1 MPQSVCAHIVFSISA
16 LAALSAS
23 MASAQKPN
31 VIVVMT
37 DDQGYGDL
45 SAHGNPV
52 LKTPSMDKLHS
63 QSVRFTD
70 FHVAPM
76 CTPTRGQLLTGRDA
90 IDNGASFVCMGRSL
104 VREELPTMAD
114 VFQNA
119 GYATGHFGKW
129 HLGDNYPFRP
139 QDRGFQETVHHG
151 AWGITSLA
159 DYFGNDYFNDH
170 YRHNRRMEQYTGY
183 CTDVWFEETMA
194 WIRRQARAEQPF
206 LVYLATNAPH
216 VPLWAPQKYIDP
228 YLGKVESRIAKFF
241 GMIASIDENM
251 GRLTALLDELRIAD
265 DTIFVFLGDNGTAQ
279 GETVFNAGMRGKKRS
294 LYDGGHRVPLFVR
307 WPAGNIGSPRDV
319 DALTHV
325 QDVLPT
331 LLELSGVP
339 APAEAAFDGVSL
351 APLLRGAKQDLSE
364 RMLIVQYGGVLEK
377 HRDAAVMWNKWR
389 LVNGKQLYDLSRDP
403 GQQEDVAGEFPDTAA
418 TMQSRYDQWWDDLM
432 PASEAYQPIA
442 IGAGAENPTR
452 LSASDWN
459 GVYCDNPGC
468 VRGGQVLSGPW
479 SIRVE
484 RPGRYRFSL
493 RRWPKESGIALRDP
507 APPLRGKY
515 GDLMAG
521 KALPISHARLRIGE
535 LDLRQRVGPEH
546 QEVVFEI
553 DLEPGERQL
562 QSWFLDEADELLAGA
577 YYVEVEHVTTSAQG
591 TDSSSLCPPT
601 DSSCI
606 GGQEAPVSQPD
617 TAESKQ

>member
-1 MPQSVCAHIVFSISA
+1 MWQSVRARIVRSA
-16 LAALSAS
+16 GTLAVLVSSTAFA
-23 MASAQKPN
+23 ASAPKPN

-52 LKTPSMDKLHS
+52 LRTPSMDKLHS

-76 CTPTRGQLLTGRDA
+76 CTPSRGQLLTGRDA
-90 IDNGASFVCMGRSL
+90 MDNGASFVCMGRSL
-104 VREELPTMAD
+104 IREELPTIAQI
-114 VFQNA
+114 FRTA

-129 HLGDNYPFRP
+129 HLGDNHPFRP
-139 QDRGFQETVHHG
+139 QDRGFEETVHHG

-170 YRHNRRMEQYTGY
+170 YRHNGRVEQYAGY
-183 CTDVWFEETMA
+183 CTDIWFEEAMA
-194 WIRRQARAEQPF
+194 WIRRQARDEKPF
-206 LVYLATNAPH
+206 LVYLPTNAPH
-216 VPLWAPQKYIDP
+216 VPLWAPQKYIGP

-251 GRLTALLDELRIAD
+251 GRLTALLDELEIAD

-294 LYDGGHRVPLFVR
+294 LYEGGHRVPLFWR
-307 WPAGNIGSPRDV
+307 WPAGAIGPPRDI
-319 DALTHV
+319 DTLTHV

-331 LLELSGVP
+331 LLDLADVR
-339 APAEAAFDGVSL
+339 APSDAAFDGVNL
-351 APLLRGAKQDLSE
+351 APLLGGKEQDLSQ
-364 RMLIVQYGGVLEK
+364 RMLVVQYGGVFEK
-377 HRDAAVMWNKWR
+377 HRDAAVLWNKWR
-389 LVNGKQLYDLSRDP
+389 LVNGTELYDLGSDP
-403 GQQEDVAGEFPDTAA
+403 GQLHDVAGQFPDTLAKMRA
-418 TMQSRYDQWWDDLM
+418 HYDEWWDELM
-432 PASEAYQPIA
+432 PAAEAYQPIA
-442 IGAGAENPTR
+442 VGSLAENPAR

-468 VRGGQVLSGPW
+468 VRGGQALSGPW

-484 RPGRYRFSL
+484 QPGRYRLSL
-493 RRWPKESGIALRDP
+493 RRWPKESGLALRDP
-507 APPLRGKY
+507 APPLRGRY

-521 KALPISHARLRIGE
+521 KALPIAHARLRIGE
-535 LDLRQRVGPEH
+535 SELRQRVSEDA
-546 QEVVFEI
+546 QEVVFETE
-553 DLEPGERQL
+553 LKQGVQQL
-562 QSWFLDEADELLAGA
+562 QSWFLDDARELLAGA
-577 YYVEVEHVTTSAQG
+577 YYVEVERLLAKARG

-601 DSSCI
+601 DSSCTD
-606 GGQEAPVSQPD
+606 GR
-617 TAESKQ
+617 K

>member
-1 MPQSVCAHIVFSISA
+1 MLDSVRARIVCSAGA
-16 LAALSAS
+16 LAVLVSSTAFAAS
-23 MASAQKPN
+23 GPKPN

-52 LKTPSMDKLHS
+52 LRTPSMDKLHS

-76 CTPTRGQLLTGRDA
+76 CTPSRGQLLTGRDA
-90 IDNGASFVCMGRSL
+90 LDNGASFVCMGRSL
-104 VREELPTMAD
+104 IREELPTMAQI
-114 VFQNA
+114 FGGA

-170 YRHNRRMEQYTGY
+170 YRHNGRIEQYTGY
-183 CTDVWFEETMA
+183 CTDVWFEEAMA
-194 WIRRQARAEQPF
+194 WIRRQARDEKPF
-206 LVYLATNAPH
+206 LVYLPTNAPH
-216 VPLWAPQKYIDP
+216 VPLWVPQKYIDP

-251 GRLTALLDELRIAD
+251 GRLTALLDELEVAD

-279 GETVFNAGMRGKKRS
+279 GETVFNAGMRGKKRA
-294 LYDGGHRVPLFVR
+294 LYEGGHRVPLFLR
-307 WPAGNIGSPRDV
+307 WPAGDIGAPRDV

-331 LLELSGVP
+331 LLDLAGVGAPSG
-339 APAEAAFDGVSL
+339 AAFDGLSL
-351 APLLRGAKQDLSE
+351 GPLLRGEAQDLSD
-364 RMLIVQYGGVLEK
+364 RMLVTQYGGVLEK

-389 LVNGKQLYDLSRDP
+389 LVNGKELYDLGKDP
-403 GQQEDVAGEFPDTAA
+403 GQRMDVGEEFPDTAA
-418 TMQSRYDQWWDDLM
+418 KMRAHYDQWWDELM
-432 PASEAYQPIA
+432 PAAEVYQPIVV
-442 IGAGAENPTR
+442 GARAENPTR

-468 VRGGQVLSGPW
+468 VRGGQALSG

-493 RRWPKESGIALRDP
+493 RRWPKEAGLALSDP
-507 APPLRGKY
+507 APPLKGRY

-521 KALPISHARLRIGE
+521 KALPITQARLSIGDVE
-535 LDLRQRVGPEH
+535 LRQRVSGDD
-546 QEVVFEI
+546 QEAVFETE
-553 DLEPGERQL
+553 LEAGVRQL
-562 QSWFLDEADELLAGA
+562 QSWFLDQAGELLAGA
-577 YYVEVEHVTTSAQG
+577 YYVEVERLVSKAQG

-606 GGQEAPVSQPD
+606 GGQD
-617 TAESKQ
+617 

>member
-1 MPQSVCAHIVFSISA
+1 MFRTVRAHVAFSISA
-16 LAALSAS
+16 VALLTASVELAVA
-23 MASAQKPN
+23 AQKPN

-45 SAHGNPV
+45 SVHGNPV
-52 LKTPSMDKLHS
+52 LKTPSMDMLHS
-63 QSVRFTD
+63 QSIRFTD

-76 CTPTRGQLLTGRDA
+76 CTPSRGQLLTGRDA

-104 VREELPTMAD
+104 IREELPTMAEI
-114 VFQNA
+114 FQGA

-129 HLGDNYPFRP
+129 HLGDNYPHRP

-170 YRHNRRMEQYTGY
+170 YRHNRRIEQYTGY
-183 CTDVWFEETMA
+183 CTDVWFEEAMA
-194 WIRRQARAEQPF
+194 WIRLQARDQKPF
-206 LVYLATNAPH
+206 LVYLPTNAPH
-216 VPLWAPQKYIDP
+216 VPLWVPQKYVEP

-251 GRLTALLDELRIAD
+251 GRLTALLDELEIAD

-294 LYDGGHRVPLFVR
+294 LYEGGHRVPLFLR
-307 WPAGNIGSPRDV
+307 WPTGDIGAPRDI

-331 LLELSGVP
+331 LLDLTGVQ
-339 APAEAAFDGVSL
+339 APADAAFDGVSL
-351 APLLRGAKQDLSE
+351 APLLRGQEQTVSD
-364 RMLIVQYGGVLEK
+364 RMLVVQYGGVFEK
-377 HRDAAVMWNKWR
+377 HRDAAVLWDKWR
-389 LVNGKQLYDLSRDP
+389 LVNGNELYDVRTDP
-403 GQQEDVAGEFPDTAA
+403 GQVKDVSGNFSDTVAK
-418 TMQSRYDQWWDDLM
+418 MRSHYDEWWDELM
-432 PASEAYQPIA
+432 PAAEAYQPIGV
-442 IGAGAENPTR
+442 GAGAENPAR

-468 VRGGQVLSGPW
+468 VRGGQVLTGPW
-479 SIRVE
+479 TIRVE
-484 RPGRYRFSL
+484 RPGRYRISL
-493 RRWPKESGIALRDP
+493 RRWPKESGLALRDP
-507 APPLRGKY
+507 APPLTGEY

-521 KALPISHARLRIGE
+521 KALPITSARLRIGE
-535 LDLRQRVGPEH
+535 LDLRQRVNAYD
-546 QEVVFEI
+546 QELVFEAE
-553 DLEPGERQL
+553 LEPGEMQL
-562 QSWFLDEADELLAGA
+562 QSWFLNEAGDLLAGA
-577 YYVEVEHVTTSAQG
+577 YYVEVERLATKTQG

-606 GGQEAPVSQPD
+606 DAQE
-617 TAESKQ
+617 

>member
-1 MPQSVCAHIVFSISA
+1 MLLLVRARIVRLVSAFAVLVSAMAFS
-16 LAALSAS
+16 
-23 MASAQKPN
+23 ASAQQPN

-52 LKTPSMDKLHS
+52 LRTPSMDKLHS

-76 CTPTRGQLLTGRDA
+76 CTPSRGQLLTGRDA

-104 VREELPTMAD
+104 VREELPTMAKI
-114 VFQNA
+114 FGGA

-170 YRHNRRMEQYTGY
+170 YRHNGRIEQYTGY
-183 CTDVWFEETMA
+183 CTDVWFEEAMA
-194 WIRRQARAEQPF
+194 WIRRQTRDEKPF
-206 LVYLATNAPH
+206 LVYLPTNAPH
-216 VPLWAPQKYIDP
+216 VPLWVPQKYIDP

-251 GRLTALLDELRIAD
+251 GRLTALLDELEIAD

-294 LYDGGHRVPLFVR
+294 LYEGGHRVPLFLR
-307 WPAGNIGSPRDV
+307 WPAGDIGAPRDV

-331 LLELSGVP
+331 LLDLTGVA
-339 APAEAAFDGVSL
+339 APSEAAFDGVSV
-351 APLLRGAKQDLSE
+351 APLLRGEKQDLSD
-364 RMLIVQYGGVLEK
+364 RMLVTQYGGVFEK

-389 LVNGKQLYDLSRDP
+389 LVNGKELYDVGKDP
-403 GQQEDVAGEFPDTAA
+403 GQAKDVGEEFSETAA
-418 TMQSRYDQWWDDLM
+418 KMRAHYDQWWDELM
-432 PASEAYQPIA
+432 PAAEAYQPIVV
-442 IGAGAENPTR
+442 GGRAENPAR

-468 VRGGQVLSGPW
+468 VRDGQALSGPW

-484 RPGRYRFSL
+484 RAGRYRFSL
-493 RRWPKESGIALRDP
+493 RRWPKESGLALSDP
-507 APPLRGKY
+507 AAPLKGEY

-521 KALPISHARLRIGE
+521 KALPITQARLRIGE
-535 LDLRQRVGPEH
+535 VELRQRVSPDD
-546 QEVVFEI
+546 QEVVFETE
-553 DLEPGERQL
+553 LEPGERQL
-562 QSWFLDEADELLAGA
+562 QSWFLDDAGELLAGA
-577 YYVEVEHVTTSAQG
+577 YYVEVERLLAKARG

-606 GGQEAPVSQPD
+606 DGR
-617 TAESKQ
+617 K

>member
-1 MPQSVCAHIVFSISA
+1 MWQSVRARIVRSAGALAVLVSSTA
-16 LAALSAS
+16 LAASAP
-23 MASAQKPN
+23 KPN

-52 LKTPSMDKLHS
+52 LRTPSMDKLHS

-76 CTPTRGQLLTGRDA
+76 CTPSRGQLLTGRDA
-90 IDNGASFVCMGRSL
+90 MDNGASFVCMGRSL
-104 VREELPTMAD
+104 IREELPTIAQI
-114 VFQNA
+114 FRTA

-129 HLGDNYPFRP
+129 HLGDNHPFRP

-170 YRHNRRMEQYTGY
+170 YRHNGRVEQYAGY
-183 CTDVWFEETMA
+183 CTDIWFEEAMA
-194 WIRRQARAEQPF
+194 WIRRQARDEKPF
-206 LVYLATNAPH
+206 LVYLPTNAPH
-216 VPLWAPQKYIDP
+216 VPLWAPQEYIDR

-251 GRLTALLDELRIAD
+251 GRLTALLDELEIAD

-294 LYDGGHRVPLFVR
+294 LYEGGHRVPLFLR
-307 WPAGNIGSPRDV
+307 WPAGAIGPPRDI
-319 DALTHV
+319 DTLTHV

-331 LLELSGVP
+331 LLDLADVR
-339 APAEAAFDGVSL
+339 APSDAAFDGVSL
-351 APLLRGAKQDLSE
+351 APLLGGKEQDLSQ
-364 RMLIVQYGGVLEK
+364 RMLVVQYGGVFEK
-377 HRDAAVMWNKWR
+377 HRDAAVLWNKWR
-389 LVNGKQLYDLSRDP
+389 LVNGTELYDLGSDP
-403 GQQEDVAGEFPDTAA
+403 GQLHDVAGQFPDTLAKMRA
-418 TMQSRYDQWWDDLM
+418 HYDEWWDELM
-432 PASEAYQPIA
+432 PAAEAYQPIA
-442 IGAGAENPTR
+442 VGSLAENPAR

-468 VRGGQVLSGPW
+468 VRGGQALSGPW

-484 RPGRYRFSL
+484 QPGRYRLSL
-493 RRWPKESGIALRDP
+493 RRWPKESGLALRDP
-507 APPLRGKY
+507 APPLRGRY

-521 KALPISHARLRIGE
+521 KALPIAHARLRIGE
-535 LDLRQRVGPEH
+535 SELRQRVSEDA
-546 QEVVFEI
+546 QEVVFETE
-553 DLEPGERQL
+553 LKQGVQQL
-562 QSWFLDEADELLAGA
+562 QSWFLDDAGELLAGA
-577 YYVEVEHVTTSAQG
+577 YYVEVERLLAKARG

-601 DSSCI
+601 DSSCTD
-606 GGQEAPVSQPD
+606 GR
-617 TAESKQ
+617 K

>member
-1 MPQSVCAHIVFSISA
+1 MLQLVRAHVAISISA
-16 LAALSAS
+16 VAALT
-23 MASAQKPN
+23 ASAAFAAAAPKPN

-52 LKTPSMDKLHS
+52 LRTPSMDKLHS

-76 CTPTRGQLLTGRDA
+76 CTPSRGQLLSGRDA

-104 VREELPTMAD
+104 IREDLPTMAQI
-114 VFQNA
+114 FRGA

-170 YRHNRRMEQYTGY
+170 YRHNRRIEQYAGY
-183 CTDVWFEETMA
+183 CTDVWFEEAMA
-194 WIRRQARAEQPF
+194 WIRRQAQDEKPF
-206 LVYLATNAPH
+206 LVYLPTNAPH

-251 GRLTALLDELRIAD
+251 GRLTALLDELEIAD

-294 LYDGGHRVPLFVR
+294 LYEGGHRVPLFLR
-307 WPAGNIGSPRDV
+307 WPAGDIGDPRDI

-331 LLELSGVP
+331 LLDLTGVQ
-339 APAEAAFDGVSL
+339 APADAAFDGVSL
-351 APLLRGAKQDLSE
+351 APLLRTGEQDLSE
-364 RMLIVQYGGVLEK
+364 RMLVAQYGGIFEK

-389 LVNGKQLYDLSRDP
+389 LVNGKELYDVGKDP
-403 GQQEDVAGEFPDTAA
+403 GQTRDVGGEFPDTAA
-418 TMQSRYDQWWDDLM
+418 KMRAHYDQWWDELM
-432 PASEAYQPIA
+432 PAAEAYQPIVV
-442 IGAGAENPTR
+442 GAGAENPTR

-468 VRGGQVLSGPW
+468 VRGGQALSGPW

-493 RRWPKESGIALRDP
+493 RRWPKESGLAMRAP
-507 APPLRGKY
+507 APPLKGEY

-521 KALPISHARLRIGE
+521 KALPITQARLRIGE
-535 LDLRQRVGPEH
+535 VELRQRVSGDD
-546 QEVVFEI
+546 QEVVFETE
-553 DLEPGERQL
+553 LEPGVRQL
-562 QSWFLDEADELLAGA
+562 QSWLLDRGGDLLAGA
-577 YYVEVEHVTTSAQG
+577 YYLEVERLISKAQG

-606 GGQEAPVSQPD
+606 GG
-617 TAESKQ
+617 KN

>member
-1 MPQSVCAHIVFSISA
+1 MFALNTIRAHLAFSACA
-16 LAALSAS
+16 LAAL
-23 MASAQKPN
+23 MAVAVLRAQQGPN

-52 LKTPSMDKLHS
+52 LKTPNLDELHS

-90 IDNGASFVCMGRSL
+90 LDNGASFVCMGRSL
-104 VREELPTMAD
+104 IREDLPTMAGI
-114 VFQNA
+114 FQSA

-139 QDRGFQETVHHG
+139 QDRGFRETVHHG

-170 YRHNRRMEQYTGY
+170 YRHNGRIEQYSGY
-183 CTDVWFEETMA
+183 CTDVWFQETMS
-194 WIRRQARAEQPF
+194 WIRRQVREDKPF
-206 LVYLATNAPH
+206 LVYLPTNAPH

-228 YLGKVESRIAKFF
+228 YLGRVESRVAKFF
-241 GMIASIDENM
+241 GMIASVDENM
-251 GRLTALLDELRIAD
+251 GRLTALLDELDIAD

-279 GETVFNAGMRGKKRS
+279 GETAFNAGMRGKKRS
-294 LYDGGHRVPLFVR
+294 LYDGGHRVPLFFR
-307 WPAGNIGSPRDV
+307 WPAGNIGAPRDI
-319 DALTHV
+319 DPLTHV

-331 LLELSGVP
+331 LLELSGIP
-339 APAEAAFDGVSL
+339 APADASFDGISL
-351 APLLRGAKQDLSE
+351 APALRGAEQDLTE
-364 RMLIVQYGGVLEK
+364 RMLVVQYGGVLEK

-389 LVNGKQLYDLSRDP
+389 LVNGKELYDIGNDP
-403 GQQEDVAGEFPDTAA
+403 GQQIDVVEKFPGVAA
-418 TMQSRYDQWWDDLM
+418 KMQAHYAEWWDELM
-432 PASEAYQPIA
+432 PAAQSYPRIA
-442 IGAGAENPTR
+442 VGTRAERQTR

-468 VRGGQVLSGPW
+468 VRGGQALSGPW

-493 RRWPKESGIALRDP
+493 RRWPQESGLSLRDP
-507 APPLRGKY
+507 APPLQGEF

-521 KALPISHARLRIGE
+521 KALPIAQARLRVG
-535 LDLRQRVGPEH
+535 DLEMTKEAGRGDKEI
-546 QEVVFEI
+546 VFETN
-553 DLEPGERQL
+553 LTPGERQL
-562 QSWFLDEADELLAGA
+562 QSWFLDEAGEFLAGA
-577 YYVEVEHVTTSAQG
+577 YYLEVERIAPESSQP
-591 TDSSSLCPPT
+591 TDSSSVCPPT
-601 DSSCI
+601 DSSCL
-606 GGQEAPVSQPD
+606 GSAN
-617 TAESKQ
+617 

>member
-1 MPQSVCAHIVFSISA
+1 MLHSVRARIVRS
-16 LAALSAS
+16 LSAFAVLVSS
-23 MASAQKPN
+23 MAFSASAQQPN

-52 LKTPSMDKLHS
+52 LRTPSMDKLHS

-76 CTPTRGQLLTGRDA
+76 CTPSRGQLLTGRDA

-104 VREELPTMAD
+104 VREDLPTLAQI
-114 VFQNA
+114 FGSA

-170 YRHNRRMEQYTGY
+170 YRHNGRIEQYTGY
-183 CTDVWFEETMA
+183 CTDVWFEEAMA
-194 WIRRQARAEQPF
+194 WIRRQARDENPF
-206 LVYLATNAPH
+206 LVYLPTNAPH
-216 VPLWAPQKYIDP
+216 VPLWVPQKYIDP

-251 GRLTALLDELRIAD
+251 GRLTALLDELEIAD

-294 LYDGGHRVPLFVR
+294 LYEGGHRVPLFLR
-307 WPAGNIGSPRDV
+307 WPAGDIGAPRDV

-331 LLELSGVP
+331 LLDLTGVAVP
-339 APAEAAFDGVSL
+339 PEAAFDGVSL
-351 APLLRGAKQDLSE
+351 APLLRGEKQDLSD
-364 RMLIVQYGGVLEK
+364 RMLVTQYGGVFEK

-389 LVNGKQLYDLSRDP
+389 LVNGRELYNVGKDP
-403 GQQEDVAGEFPDTAA
+403 GQAKDVGEEFSETAA
-418 TMQSRYDQWWDDLM
+418 KMRAHYDQWWDELM
-432 PASEAYQPIA
+432 PAAEAYQPIVV
-442 IGAGAENPTR
+442 GGRAENPAR

-468 VRGGQVLSGPW
+468 VRGGQALSGPW

-484 RPGRYRFSL
+484 QAGRYRFSL
-493 RRWPKESGIALRDP
+493 RRWPKESGLALNDP
-507 APPLRGKY
+507 AAPLKGEY

-521 KALPISHARLRIGE
+521 KALPITRARLRIGDVE
-535 LDLRQRVGPEH
+535 LRQRVRPDD
-546 QEVVFEI
+546 QEVVFETE
-553 DLEPGERQL
+553 LEPGERQL
-562 QSWFLDEADELLAGA
+562 QSWFLDEAGELLAGA
-577 YYVEVEHVTTSAQG
+577 YYVEVERLLAKARG

-606 GGQEAPVSQPD
+606 DGR
-617 TAESKQ
+617 K

>member
-1 MPQSVCAHIVFSISA
+1 MWQSVRARIVRSAGA
-16 LAALSAS
+16 LAVLVSSTAFA
-23 MASAQKPN
+23 ASAPKPN

-52 LKTPSMDKLHS
+52 LRTPSMDKLHS

-76 CTPTRGQLLTGRDA
+76 CTPSRGQLLTGRDA
-90 IDNGASFVCMGRSL
+90 MDNGASFVCMGRSL
-104 VREELPTMAD
+104 IREELPTIAQI
-114 VFQNA
+114 FRAA

-129 HLGDNYPFRP
+129 HLGDNHPFRP
-139 QDRGFQETVHHG
+139 QDRGFEETVHHG

-170 YRHNRRMEQYTGY
+170 YRHNGRVEQYAGY
-183 CTDVWFEETMA
+183 CTDIWFEEAMA
-194 WIRRQARAEQPF
+194 WIRRQARDEKPF
-206 LVYLATNAPH
+206 LVYLPTNAPH

-251 GRLTALLDELRIAD
+251 GRLTALLDELEIAD

-294 LYDGGHRVPLFVR
+294 LYEGGHRVPLFLR
-307 WPAGNIGSPRDV
+307 WPAGAIGPPRDI
-319 DALTHV
+319 DTLTHV

-331 LLELSGVP
+331 LLDLADVR
-339 APAEAAFDGVSL
+339 APSDAAFDGVSL
-351 APLLRGAKQDLSE
+351 APLLGGKGQDLSQ
-364 RMLIVQYGGVLEK
+364 RMLVVQYGGVFEK
-377 HRDAAVMWNKWR
+377 HRDAAVLWNKWR
-389 LVNGKQLYDLSRDP
+389 LVNGTELYDLGSDP
-403 GQQEDVAGEFPDTAA
+403 GQLHDVAGQFPDTLAKMRA
-418 TMQSRYDQWWDDLM
+418 HYDDWWDELM
-432 PASEAYQPIA
+432 PAAEAYQPIA
-442 IGAGAENPTR
+442 VGSLAENPAR

-468 VRGGQVLSGPW
+468 VRGGQALSGPW
-479 SIRVE
+479 TIRVE
-484 RPGRYRFSL
+484 QPGRYRLSL
-493 RRWPKESGIALRDP
+493 RRWPKESGLALQDP
-507 APPLRGKY
+507 AAPLRGQY

-521 KALPISHARLRIGE
+521 KALPIAHARLRIGGSE
-535 LDLRQRVGPEH
+535 LRQRVSEDA
-546 QEVVFEI
+546 QEVVFETE
-553 DLEPGERQL
+553 LKQGVQQL
-562 QSWFLDEADELLAGA
+562 QSWFLDDAGELLAGA
-577 YYVEVEHVTTSAQG
+577 YYVEVERLLAKARG

-601 DSSCI
+601 DSSCTD
-606 GGQEAPVSQPD
+606 GR
-617 TAESKQ
+617 K

>member
-1 MPQSVCAHIVFSISA
+1 MLQSVSARTACLISA
-16 LAALSAS
+16 LPALTGLTAVA
-23 MASAQKPN
+23 ASAPMPN

-52 LKTPSMDKLHS
+52 LKTPSVDRLHS

-114 VFQNA
+114 IFRSA

-170 YRHNRRMEQYTGY
+170 YRHNSRIEQYTGY
-183 CTDVWFEETMA
+183 CTDVWFEEAMA
-194 WIRRQARAEQPF
+194 WIRRQARNKNPF

-216 VPLWAPQKYIDP
+216 VPLWVPRKYIEP
-228 YLGKVESRIAKFF
+228 YLGRVKSRVARFF

-251 GRLTALLDELRIAD
+251 GRLTALLDELGIAGE
-265 DTIFVFLGDNGTAQ
+265 TIFVFLGDNGTAQ

-294 LYDGGHRVPLFVR
+294 LYEGGHRVPLFLR
-307 WPAGNIGSPRDV
+307 WPAGDIGVPRDV
-319 DALTHV
+319 EPLTHV
-325 QDVLPT
+325 QDLLPT
-331 LLELSGVP
+331 LLDLSGVP
-339 APAEAAFDGVSL
+339 APADAAFDGVSL
-351 APLLRGAKQDLSE
+351 APLLRGEEQGLSG
-364 RMLIVQYGGVLEK
+364 RMLVVQYGGVFEK
-377 HRDAAVMWNKWR
+377 HRDAAVMWDKWR
-389 LVNGKQLYDLSRDP
+389 LVNGMELYDVGEDP
-403 GQQEDVAGEFPDTAA
+403 GQRNDVSGEFPDAVA
-418 TMQSRYDQWWDDLM
+418 RMRAHYDQWWDELM
-432 PASEAYQPIA
+432 PAAEAFQPIA
-442 IGAGAENPTR
+442 IGGRAENPVR

-459 GVYCDNPGC
+459 GVYCDNPAC

-484 RPGRYRFSL
+484 RSGRYRFSL
-493 RRWPKESGIALRDP
+493 RRWPRESGLALVDR
-507 APPLRGKY
+507 APPLHGKY

-521 KALPISHARLRIGE
+521 QALPITQARMRIGE
-535 LDLRQRVGPEH
+535 LEFRQRVNRGDR
-546 QEVVFEI
+546 EVVFES
-553 DLEPGERQL
+553 DLEPGERQF
-562 QSWFLDEADELLAGA
+562 QSWFLDEAGKLLAGA
-577 YYVEVEHVTTSAQG
+577 YYVEVERLITEAQG

-601 DSSCI
+601 DSSCV
-606 GGQEAPVSQPD
+606 GGQE
-617 TAESKQ
+617 